1 MLISYFQA
9 NRAMRSIYHYS
20 LPPNLDKLG
29 RVRLES
35 TKKKF
40 QRLIDDFEQEAS
52 ALDYGIMKYIEE
64 MDHLENKI
72 ILTSYPP
79 MKQEF
84 KTRLEIVKAKKES
97 DYTKSRE
104 LKSEI
109 ATLNYYLEELDL
121 VLNRL
126 IDAVDL
132 SE

>member
-1 MLISYFQA
+1 
-9 NRAMRSIYHYS
+9 MRSVYRHYS

-29 RVRLES
+29 RARLES

-40 QRLIDDFEQEAS
+40 QRLVDDLEQEAS
-52 ALDYGIMKYIEE
+52 ALDYGIMKYLEE
-64 MDHLENKI
+64 MDYLENKI

-79 MKQEF
+79 LKEEF
-84 KTRLEIVKAKKES
+84 KTRLDVVKAKKES
-97 DYTKSRE
+97 DYAKSRE

-109 ATLNYYLEELDL
+109 ATLNYYLEELDP

-126 IDAVDL
+126 ADAVDDDL